1 MQRWVDVERGWG
13 VTDAEIY
20 AELRWD
26 LMRFATSLVG
36 VDDAADVVSVVV
48 TRTLRRPGGLSG
60 LTDAKPYLIR
70 AVSNEARSLHRTR
83 ARGVDAR
90 RAVVAPVAGEMNP
103 DSGVFD
109 LLMSLPPRQRA
120 ALFLVGY
127 EGHDPSEAARLM
139 GCRPGT
145 IRRYLFLA
153 RKRLRGVLDE

>member
-1 MQRWVDVERGWG
+1 
-13 VTDAEIY
+13 
-20 AELRWD
+20 
-26 LMRFATSLVG
+26 MRFATSLVG
-36 VDDAADVVSVVV
+36 VDDAADLVSAVV

-60 LTDAKPYLIR
+60 LNDAKPYLIR
-70 AVSNEARSLHRTR
+70 AISNEARSQHRIRTR
-83 ARGVDAR
+83 QVKTR
-90 RAVVAPVAGEMNP
+90 RAVVAPAAGEMKP

-127 EGHDPSEAARLM
+127 EGYEPGEAATMM

-153 RKRLRGVLDE
+153 RKRLREVHDE